1 MPTESP
7 AEAMKLGPLLG
18 SLTVAVL
25 LLANGFIDAKDIERV
40 AQPVEVNVRQPPTT
54 NEKTSSRLAGRVL
67 RVAFG

>member
-1 MPTESP
+1 M
-7 AEAMKLGPLLG
+7 
-18 SLTVAVL
+18 L